1 MTQRYWEDLVECPGC
16 GMAVPKAG
24 ECGNPDCPHYTGKK
38 RAVYSPPLIESSRS
52 LGLGGVT
59 PFRCCAS
66 PEEAEIVL
74 EGFSRPVTA
83 SWGTYRGEE
92 SIRLVACRRCGVV
105 LARPAIAELVPE
117 DSRKCSECERIVVL
131 PMDHGPSCSQN
142 PESKCEVCRK
152 FIRVPTDHRL
162 NCPNHPRTWAAASEE
177 PVRLVPQGEVDREA
191 FRQGLAAAEEAA
203 AKERSAEEVNADVA
217 QIAFTQAGDQAAA
230 LEAIRELLLGTR
242 IDKNRHTGALI
253 FGQCSETDSGGARC
267 ELPQG
272 HEGQHACPKA
282 VERHR
287 AVVQREFFALAQ
299 KTGDPSLGLPETV
312 APAEEA
318 PPEPTA
324 LDDLYAGVSVYDGK
338 YTFYMVR
345 GDHRVHCKRNG
356 EDWFVFEKGGR
367 AVLAVVM
374 ELCEAREKLAELSVD
389 AARGVEEYTTWLN
402 SEGRGGRED

>member
-1 MTQRYWEDLVECPGC
+1 M
-16 GMAVPKAG
+16 
-24 ECGNPDCPHYTGKK
+24 
-38 RAVYSPPLIESSRS
+38 
-52 LGLGGVT
+52 
-59 PFRCCAS
+59 
-66 PEEAEIVL
+66 L
-74 EGFSRPVTA
+74 EGLSRPVTA

-92 SIRLVACRRCGVV
+92 SLRLVACRRCGVV

-217 QIAFTQAGDQAAA
+217 QIAFTQAGDPAAA
-230 LEAIRELLLGTR
+230 LEAIRELLQGTR
-242 IDKNRHTGALI
+242 IEKNRHTGALI

-287 AVVQREFFALAQ
+287 AVVQREFFALAK
-299 KTGDPSLGLPETV
+299 KTGDAVLGAVQTESGPDLYDTFMEGARKSNQPEVST
-312 APAEEA
+312 PAEESKSEGA
-318 PPEPTA
+318 MDTMYSE
-324 LDDLYAGVSVYDGK
+324 GVQVEGGK
-338 YTFYMVR
+338 YCFFPIR
-345 GDHRVHCKRNG
+345 DEPGIRVERS
-356 EDWFVFEKGGR
+356 R
-367 AVLAVVM
+367 APWLEIQAGSKAILAM
-374 ELCEAREKLAELSVD
+374 MYELQEAREKITELSVD
-389 AARGVEEYTTWLN
+389 AARGVEEHTAWLN